1 MQDMTKRVIDA
12 VRHISDLPAA
22 GRYFGERKDT
32 LSILLA
38 PYFVW
43 RLTTNNGLAILRKQH
58 P

>member
-1 MQDMTKRVIDA
+1 MTKRVIDA